1 MTADGPARSYPGDNP
16 LGQHP
21 VKGSA
26 ESLYGAVDVFSGV
39 CRRNQPHDTPVQ
51 ADTV

>member
-1 MTADGPARSYPGDNP
+1 MTADDPARSCPGDDY

-26 ESLYGAVDVFSGV
+26 EGLYGLVDIPGSV
-39 CRRNQPHDTPVQ
+39 CRRNQPHDAPVQ
-51 ADTV
+51 ADAV